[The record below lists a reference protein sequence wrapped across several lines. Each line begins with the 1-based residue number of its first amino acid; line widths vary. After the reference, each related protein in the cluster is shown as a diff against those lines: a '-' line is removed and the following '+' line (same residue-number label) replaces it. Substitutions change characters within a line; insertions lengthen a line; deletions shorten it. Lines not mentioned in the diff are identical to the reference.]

1 MTNIETPFHLHLHSR
16 NARFAGAGVAHFGD
30 AQGELAALSAGP
42 TLHPLT
48 TDGLLRVSG
57 ADAQAFLQGQLSND
71 IRALGPARAQLTTWC
86 TPQGRML
93 ATFLAWREDGD
104 YWLQLPLELASTVHA
119 RLQRYVLRAQVTL
132 ADASASRAL
141 LGLAGPGAQ
150 DAVAALLDAV
160 PTGPMQ
166 IVERAG
172 ARAVMLRAGLYQL
185 VVPAEQSADA
195 WDRIAQHARPAGTH
209 GWDWHRIQACL
220 PTITA
225 ATQDRFTPQMADQDR
240 LGAVS
245 FSKGCYPGQE
255 IVARTQYLGQ
265 VKRRLFRVHAEASAM
280 SAGQDILSGGSVVG
294 TLLNAAPAP
303 HGGSDGLAVL
313 QLDASG
319 RALAL
324 GEPRSALT
332 VTAACHAP

>member
-1 MTNIETPFHLHLHSR
+1 MTSIETPFHLHLRSR
-16 NARFAGAGVAHFGD
+16 NARFDGASVAHFGD
-30 AQGELAALSAGP
+30 PQGELAALIARP

-48 TDGLLRVSG
+48 ADGLLRVSG
-57 ADAQAFLQGQLSND
+57 TDAQVFLQGQLSND
-71 IRALGPARAQLTTWC
+71 VRALGPARAQLTTWC

-104 YWLQLPLELASTVHA
+104 YCLQLPLELADVVRV

-150 DAVAALLDAV
+150 DAVAALFDAV
-160 PTGPMQ
+160 PAGPMQ
-166 IVERAG
+166 TVERAG
-172 ARAVMLRAGLYQL
+172 ARAIMLRAGLYQL
-185 VVPAEQSADA
+185 VVPVEQAADA
-195 WDRIAQHARPAGTH
+195 WDRAAQRARPVGTH
-209 GWDWHRIQACL
+209 GWDWHRIQVCL
-220 PTITA
+220 PTVTA
-225 ATQDRFTPQMADQDR
+225 ATQDRFTPQMADQDT

-265 VKRRLFRVHAEASAM
+265 VKRRLFRVHAEAGAM
-280 SAGQDILSGGSVVG
+280 SAGQDILSEGSVVG
-294 TLLNAAPAP
+294 TLLNTAPAP
-303 HGGSDGLAVL
+303 GGGSDGLAVL

-324 GEPRSALT
+324 RDGRSALT
-332 VTAACHAP
+332 VAAACHAP